1 MRDTG
6 SGARER
12 DAACGP
18 AVAGARPGAGAQR
31 AWSSRGSYQAAPL
44 PVKILIAI
52 AGIAACIPFAAVIV
66 IWMLA
71 FAPYAVWTGRTQ
83 WWATASATMWGIA
96 LVATQAHGHTS
107 PHYA

>member
-1 MRDTG
+1 MPPADRPLPARG
-6 SGARER
+6 QGPVRGALGRL
-12 DAACGP
+12 
-18 AVAGARPGAGAQR
+18 
-31 AWSSRGSYQAAPL
+31 RGSYQAAPL

-52 AGIAACIPFAAVIV
+52 ASIAACIPFAAVIV

-107 PHYA
+107 PHYALLALPVV